1 MCGIAGTMDARL
13 AGADGTAA
21 NATFHAEASTA
32 IRTALDVMATRGPDD
47 QGIWSG
53 PGIVL
58 GHRRLAIID
67 VQGGRQPLTDRE
79 TGVVLTFNGEIF
91 NYRDLQREL
100 VALGHGFATA
110 SDTEVLLRAYLQ
122 WGEDCLARLSGMFA
136 FALYDPRRRALFLAR
151 DRIGVKP
158 LFYAVQ
164 GARLRFASSCAAL
177 RRFPGVGRALDLA
190 AVSHYLTTIRATLGR
205 RTLYRDIRS
214 LLPGECMTLTAGA
227 REPTI
232 RRYWDF
238 PIVSP
243 ADKPRPDFDEAADR
257 VRALL
262 EHAVREQLISDVPLG
277 GFLSGGIDSS
287 VLAALA
293 AKETGGAFTAYSVG
307 YARAG
312 YNEWPFT
319 RATAAMHK
327 TPCREVE
334 LNEADFPELWL
345 RLIQAKGLPLS
356 TPNEVPIFSLSQALR
371 REFTVALS
379 GEGADEIFGGYVTPY
394 FSAFDYDRAR
404 RAAPAPDDPP
414 TATDRALRRLY
425 RRPYFL
431 CRPDHYFLVN
441 TWMPFDAKRRLLS
454 ADAWRELD
462 GDAAVFGFYE
472 EWFDR
477 LRDCTTFD
485 AYMQVHARVNLEG
498 LLARVDSSAMA
509 ASVEARV
516 PFTDHRLAEYL
527 FTLPDDYKMAFRNDA
542 ARASAADRNV
552 AEIDRGN
559 LIESKRLLRHA
570 FRRDVPPAVMARP
583 KVSFPVPFREWFS
596 ESLRDMARSAFE
608 RSSLPGTL
616 FDRATLNSL
625 LATADRPPS
634 AMALWPLTNLCL
646 WEADFMPDCRR
657 ADW

>member
-1 MCGIAGTMDARL
+1 MCGIAGTMDASVT
-13 AGADGTAA
+13 GADGTATD
-21 NATFHAEASTA
+21 ATFHAEASTA
-32 IRTALDVMATRGPDD
+32 MRAALDVMAARGPDD

-67 VQGGRQPLTDRE
+67 VQGGRQPLKDRA

-100 VALGHGFATA
+100 VALGHVFATA

-136 FALYDPRRRALFLAR
+136 FGLYDPRRRSLFLAR
-151 DRIGVKP
+151 DRSGVKP

-164 GARLRFASSCAAL
+164 GPRLRFASSCAAL
-177 RRFPGVGRALDLA
+177 RRFPGVGRKLDLT
-190 AVSHYLTTIRATLGR
+190 AVSHYLSTIRATLGR
-205 RTLYRDIRS
+205 QTLYRDIQT
-214 LLPGECMTLTAGA
+214 LLPGESLTLTAGGG
-227 REPTI
+227 EPCL

-238 PIVSP
+238 PIVSA
-243 ADKPRPDFDEAADR
+243 ADKPRPDFDVAAQN

-277 GFLSGGIDSS
+277 GFLSGGVDSS

-293 AKETGGAFTAYSVG
+293 TQETGGAFTAYSVG

-327 TPCREVE
+327 TPCREIE
-334 LNEADFPELWL
+334 LSEADFPELWL
-345 RLIQAKGLPLS
+345 RLIRAKGLPLS
-356 TPNEVPIFSLSQALR
+356 TPNEVPIFSLSRALR

-379 GEGADEIFGGYVTPY
+379 GEGADEMFGGYVTPY

-404 RAAPAPDDPP
+404 HHAPGPEEPLSP
-414 TATDRALRRLY
+414 TDLALRRLY
-425 RRPYFL
+425 RRPYLL
-431 CRPDHYFLVN
+431 CRPDHFFLVN
-441 TWMPFDAKRRLLS
+441 TWMPFEAKRRLLS
-454 ADAWRELD
+454 DDAWRELD

-472 EWFDR
+472 NWFER
-477 LRDCTTFD
+477 LRDCSTFD
-485 AYMQVHARVNLEG
+485 AYMHIHARVNLEG
-498 LLARVDSSAMA
+498 LLARVDSSSMA

-527 FTLPDDYKMAFRNDA
+527 FTLPDDYKMDFRNAA
-542 ARASAADRNV
+542 ARTAATDMNV
-552 AEIDRGN
+552 AEIDRN
-559 LIESKRLLRHA
+559 DLIESKRLLRHA

-583 KVSFPVPFREWFS
+583 KVSFPVPFREWFA
-596 ESLRDMARSAFE
+596 EHWQATARAAFE
-608 RSSLPGTL
+608 RSDLPGTL
-616 FDRATLNSL
+616 FNRATLKSL
-625 LATADRPPS
+625 LDTADQPQS

-646 WEADFMPDCRR
+646 WEAEEKDEG
-657 ADW
+657 